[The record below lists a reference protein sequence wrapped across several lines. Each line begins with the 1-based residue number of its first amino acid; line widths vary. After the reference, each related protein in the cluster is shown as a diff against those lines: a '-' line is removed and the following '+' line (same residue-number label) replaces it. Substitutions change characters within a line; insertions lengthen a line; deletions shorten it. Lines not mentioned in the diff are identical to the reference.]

1 MSEAPATDDLVWHRV
16 HPVTPLVRG
25 WTVIAVLLV
34 VVGQQTLNGLP
45 EGENLLE
52 GNRWW
57 MILLGILAVG
67 LVGLGYSAL
76 AWRMT
81 SYAVDD
87 ESVHLRTGVL
97 FRQQRKA
104 RLDRLQAVDVVQPLL
119 ARFFGLAELKLEVA
133 GGADSGVKLGF
144 LKEVEANRL
153 RNDLLARA
161 AGLRVARERPAGV
174 PTAAAEGSGTG
185 VGATSPADPSTPSSV
200 RPIGGAAVG
209 DEVLVAPEAPE
220 QPVTAVGPGRLVA
233 SLVRSGATVGL
244 VLGVLGI
251 AGVVIGTREI
261 GVLFSALPAVLGFG
275 GFLFSRFSGEFG
287 FRSAISPDGIR
298 LRHGLL
304 ETRSQTIPP
313 GRVQAVRLRQGP
325 FWRGPDWWRV
335 DVNVAGYG
343 VSSDGSDTTSVLLPV
358 GTRDEALAALWLVLP
373 DLGTPDPRALL
384 DEGLSGLDAG
394 QHYVVTPRRARLLD
408 LVSWRRN
415 GYTVT
420 DRALLLR
427 GGRVFRSLVVVPHER
442 TQSLGLEQGP
452 LQRRFD
458 VATFAVHSTPGPV
471 SPKVWH
477 LDAGDAARLLD
488 TQAERAREA
497 RAHAGPELWM
507 RRDDVPLVPAT
518 EPAPEPAAEPTPVS
532 AVEPDAVPAAD
543 PGRVPGRVPGAE
555 TADRRAEDGERP

>member
-45 EGENLLE
+45 EGQNLLE
-52 GNRWW
+52 GDRWW
-57 MILLGILAVG
+57 MILLGILVVG

-144 LKEVEANRL
+144 LKEAEANRL

-174 PTAAAEGSGTG
+174 PTAEGASGVVRATPDGTAGVAPDVAPGTAAEGL
-185 VGATSPADPSTPSSV
+185 
-200 RPIGGAAVG
+200 
-209 DEVLVAPEAPE
+209 LVAPEAPE
-220 QPVTAVGPGRLVA
+220 QPVTAVAPGRLVA
-233 SLVRSGATVGL
+233 SLLRSGATVGL

-275 GFLFSRFSGEFG
+275 GFLFSRFTGEFG

-343 VSSDGSDTTSVLLPV
+343 MSTDGSATTSVLLPV

-373 DLGTPDPRALL
+373 DLGTSDPRALL

-394 QHYVVTPRRARLLD
+394 EHFTVTPRRARLLD
-408 LVSWRRN
+408 PVSWRRN
-415 GYTVT
+415 GFTVT
-420 DRALLLR
+420 ERALVLR

-477 LDAGDAARLLD
+477 LDSGDAARLLD
-488 TQAERAREA
+488 TQAARAREA

-507 RRDDVPLVPAT
+507 RRDDVPLAT
-518 EPAPEPAAEPTPVS
+518 ASAAAAEPRP
-532 AVEPDAVPAAD
+532 APGAGPDGPPAAD
-543 PGRVPGRVPGAE
+543 
-555 TADRRAEDGERP
+555 GERQ

>member
-45 EGENLLE
+45 EGQNLLE

-144 LKEVEANRL
+144 LKEAEANRL

-174 PTAAAEGSGTG
+174 PTAADGTSVAPATAG
-185 VGATSPADPSTPSSV
+185 DLVGAAPDA
-200 RPIGGAAVG
+200 GAAPG
-209 DEVLVAPEAPE
+209 TAADGLLVAPEAPE

-343 VSSDGSDTTSVLLPV
+343 VSTDGSDTTSVLLPV

-373 DLGTPDPRALL
+373 DLGTSDPRALL

-394 QHYVVTPRRARLLD
+394 EHFTVTPRRARLLD

-415 GYTVT
+415 GFTVT
-420 DRALLLR
+420 DRALVLR

-477 LDAGDAARLLD
+477 LDSGDAARLLD

-507 RRDDVPLVPAT
+507 RRDDVPLVPA
-518 EPAPEPAAEPTPVS
+518 AAEPR
-532 AVEPDAVPAAD
+532 PA
-543 PGRVPGRVPGAE
+543 PGAG
-555 TADRRAEDGERP
+555 TDDRRAADGEQP

>member
-1 MSEAPATDDLVWHRV
+1 MSEGTTAPAGLEWHRV

-34 VVGQQTLNGLP
+34 IVGQQTLNGLP
-45 EGENLLE
+45 EGQNLLE
-52 GNRWW
+52 GDRWW
-57 MILLGILAVG
+57 QVLLGILVIG
-67 LVGLGYSAL
+67 LFGLGYSAL

-97 FRQQRKA
+97 FRQQRRA
-104 RLDRLQAVDVVQPLL
+104 RLDRLQAVDVVQPLV

-133 GGADSGVKLGF
+133 GGGDSGVKLGF
-144 LKEVEANRL
+144 LKEADANRL
-153 RNDLLARA
+153 RGELLALA
-161 AGLRVARERPAGV
+161 AGLRVGAAPTGSAGPGG
-174 PTAAAEGSGTG
+174 PTGDLAGAAA
-185 VGATSPADPSTPSSV
+185 P
-200 RPIGGAAVG
+200 GAAPG
-209 DEVLVAPEAPE
+209 DPGVHAPVPEAAPAVPPAPLEAPE
-220 QPVTAVGPGRLVA
+220 QPVTAVQPGRLIA
-233 SLVRSGATVGL
+233 SLVRSGSTLGL
-244 VLGVLGI
+244 VLGLLGI
-251 AGVVIGTREI
+251 VGVVVGTREI

-275 GFLFSRFSGEFG
+275 GYLFQRFTGEFG

-343 VSSDGSDTTSVLLPV
+343 ISSDGTDTKSVLLPV

-373 DLGTPDPRALL
+373 DLGTSDPRALL

-394 QHYVVTPRRARLLD
+394 EHFVVSPRRARLLD
-408 LVSWRRN
+408 PVSWRRN
-415 GYTVT
+415 GFSVT
-420 DRALLLR
+420 ERALVVR
-427 GGRVFRSLVVVPHER
+427 SGRVFRSLVVVPHER

-458 VATFAVHSTPGPV
+458 VATFTVHSTPGPI
-471 SPKVWH
+471 SPKAWH
-477 LDAGDAARLLD
+477 LDAHDAARLLD
-488 TQAERAREA
+488 TQAVRAREA
-497 RAHAGPELWM
+497 RAHQGPELWM
-507 RRDDVPLVPAT
+507 RRDEVPLEDARTEEAT
-518 EPAPEPAAEPTPVS
+518 A
-532 AVEPDAVPAAD
+532 
-543 PGRVPGRVPGAE
+543 
-555 TADRRAEDGERP
+555 

>member
-1 MSEAPATDDLVWHRV
+1 MSGEVPGPGAPATPDASQHEASTTALDWQRV

-45 EGENLLE
+45 EGQNLLE
-52 GNRWW
+52 GDRWW
-57 MILLGILAVG
+57 QVLLGVLAIG

-97 FRQQRKA
+97 FRQQRRA

-133 GGADSGVKLGF
+133 GGGDSGVKLGF
-144 LKEVEANRL
+144 LKQDDADRL
-153 RNDLLARA
+153 RVELLARA
-161 AGLRVARERPAGV
+161 AGLRVGAAPSSPAAPHVPVGPAGQQG
-174 PTAAAEGSGTG
+174 PGTTDASAQDGTATL
-185 VGATSPADPSTPSSV
+185 PAP
-200 RPIGGAAVG
+200 
-209 DEVLVAPEAPE
+209 LQEAPE
-220 QPVTAVGPGRLVA
+220 QPVTALQPGRLVA
-233 SLVRSGATVGL
+233 SLLRSGATLGL
-244 VLGVLGI
+244 VLGILGI
-251 AGVVIGTREI
+251 VGVVIGTREI
-261 GVLFSALPAVLGFG
+261 GILFSALPAVLGFG
-275 GFLFSRFSGEFG
+275 GYLFQRFTGEFG

-313 GRVQAVRLRQGP
+313 GRVQAVRLLQGP

-343 VSSDGSDTTSVLLPV
+343 PSADGSQTKSVLLPV
-358 GTRDEALAALWLVLP
+358 GSRDEALAALWLVLP
-373 DLGTPDPRALL
+373 DLGTADPRALL
-384 DEGLSGLDAG
+384 DEGLSGRDAG
-394 QHYVVTPRRARLLD
+394 EHFVAMPRRARLLD
-408 LVSWRRN
+408 LVSWRRS
-415 GYTVT
+415 GFAVT
-420 DRALLLR
+420 DRALVLR
-427 GGRVFRSLVVVPHER
+427 SGRVFRSLVVVPHER

-471 SPKVWH
+471 VPKVYH
-477 LDAGDAARLLD
+477 LDSADAARLLD
-488 TQAERAREA
+488 TQAARAHEA
-497 RAHAGPELWM
+497 RAHQGPELWM
-507 RRDDVPLVPAT
+507 RRDEVPL
-518 EPAPEPAAEPTPVS
+518 EAP
-532 AVEPDAVPAAD
+532 AD
-543 PGRVPGRVPGAE
+543 PVPGSVP
-555 TADRRAEDGERP
+555 DGQDVGSDA

>member
-1 MSEAPATDDLVWHRV
+1 MSGEVPGPGAPATPDASQHEASATALDWQRV

-45 EGENLLE
+45 EGQNLLE
-52 GNRWW
+52 GDRWW
-57 MILLGILAVG
+57 QVLLGVLAIG

-97 FRQQRKA
+97 FRQQRRA

-133 GGADSGVKLGF
+133 GGGDSGVKLGF
-144 LKEVEANRL
+144 LKQDDADRL
-153 RNDLLARA
+153 RVELLARA
-161 AGLRVARERPAGV
+161 AGLRVGAAPSSPAAPHVPVGPAGQQG
-174 PTAAAEGSGTG
+174 PGTTDMSAQDGTATL
-185 VGATSPADPSTPSSV
+185 PAP
-200 RPIGGAAVG
+200 
-209 DEVLVAPEAPE
+209 LQEAPE
-220 QPVTAVGPGRLVA
+220 QPVTALQPGRLVA
-233 SLVRSGATVGL
+233 SLLRSGATLGL
-244 VLGVLGI
+244 VLGILGI
-251 AGVVIGTREI
+251 VGVVIGTREI
-261 GVLFSALPAVLGFG
+261 GILFSALPAVLGFG
-275 GFLFSRFSGEFG
+275 GYLFQRFTGEFG

-313 GRVQAVRLRQGP
+313 GRVQAVRLLQGP

-343 VSSDGSDTTSVLLPV
+343 PSADGSQTKSVLLPV
-358 GTRDEALAALWLVLP
+358 GSRDEALAALWLVLP
-373 DLGTPDPRALL
+373 DLGTADPRALL
-384 DEGLSGLDAG
+384 DEGLSGRDAG
-394 QHYVVTPRRARLLD
+394 EHFVAMPRRARLLD
-408 LVSWRRN
+408 LVSWRRS
-415 GYTVT
+415 GFAVT
-420 DRALLLR
+420 DRALVLR
-427 GGRVFRSLVVVPHER
+427 SGRVFRSLVVVPHER

-471 SPKVWH
+471 VPKVYH
-477 LDAGDAARLLD
+477 LDSADAARLLD
-488 TQAERAREA
+488 TQAARAHEA
-497 RAHAGPELWM
+497 RAHQGPELWM
-507 RRDDVPLVPAT
+507 RRDEVPL
-518 EPAPEPAAEPTPVS
+518 EAP
-532 AVEPDAVPAAD
+532 AD
-543 PGRVPGRVPGAE
+543 PVP
-555 TADRRAEDGERP
+555 DGQDVGSDA

>member
-1 MSEAPATDDLVWHRV
+1 VSDERPASRVDAPSALDAGDPAGAGLEWHRV

-52 GNRWW
+52 GDRWW
-57 MILLGILAVG
+57 MILLGILAIG

-81 SYAVDD
+81 SYAIDD

-104 RLDRLQAVDVVQPLL
+104 RLDRLQAIDVVQPLL

-144 LKEVEANRL
+144 LKEAEANRL

-161 AGLRVARERPAGV
+161 AGLRVGRVAGVTAPGTTAVGAATAGATPGAGPAGE
-174 PTAAAEGSGTG
+174 TAGGPGTAFD
-185 VGATSPADPSTPSSV
+185 VDGAPAVD
-200 RPIGGAAVG
+200 GLG
-209 DEVLVAPEAPE
+209 APEAPE
-220 QPVTAVGPGRLVA
+220 QPVTAVQPGRLVA
-233 SLVRSGATVGL
+233 SLLRSGATVGL
-244 VLGVLGI
+244 VLGILGI
-251 AGVVIGTREI
+251 VGVVIGTREI

-275 GFLFSRFSGEFG
+275 GYLFSRFTGEFG

-313 GRVQAVRLRQGP
+313 GRVQAVRLKQGP

-343 VSSDGSDTTSVLLPV
+343 VSADGSETKSVLLPV

-373 DLGTPDPRALL
+373 DLGTTDPRGLL
-384 DEGLSGLDAG
+384 DEGLVGLDAG
-394 QHYVVTPRRARLLD
+394 EHFVASPRRSRVLD
-408 LVSWRRN
+408 LVSWRRH
-415 GYTVT
+415 GFAVT
-420 DRALLLR
+420 EHALLLR
-427 GGRVFRSLVVVPHER
+427 AGRVFRELVVVPHER

-458 VATFAVHSTPGPV
+458 VATFAVHSTPGPI
-471 SPKVWH
+471 SPKVYH
-477 LDAGDAARLLD
+477 LDSGDAARLLD

-507 RRDDVPLVPAT
+507 RRDEVPL
-518 EPAPEPAAEPTPVS
+518 EPAAAPE
-532 AVEPDAVPAAD
+532 AL
-543 PGRVPGRVPGAE
+543 PGAHGTE
-555 TADRRAEDGERP
+555 PGDGPPADGAQP

>member
-174 PTAAAEGSGTG
+174 PTAVAEGGTTG
-185 VGATSPADPSTPSSV
+185 VGATSPAADPSAPSTV
-200 RPIGGAAVG
+200 RPVGGAAAD

-373 DLGTPDPRALL
+373 DLGTSDPRALL

-394 QHYVVTPRRARLLD
+394 EHFTVTPRRARLLD

-415 GYTVT
+415 GFTVT
-420 DRALLLR
+420 DRALVLR

-452 LQRRFD
+452 LERRFD
-458 VATFAVHSTPGPV
+458 VATFTVHSTPGPV

-488 TQAERAREA
+488 TQAERARQA

-507 RRDDVPLVPAT
+507 RRDDVPLVTA
-518 EPAPEPAAEPTPVS
+518 AAEP
-532 AVEPDAVPAAD
+532 AVEPGEGPV
-543 PGRVPGRVPGAE
+543 
-555 TADRRAEDGERP
+555 DRRAEDGERS